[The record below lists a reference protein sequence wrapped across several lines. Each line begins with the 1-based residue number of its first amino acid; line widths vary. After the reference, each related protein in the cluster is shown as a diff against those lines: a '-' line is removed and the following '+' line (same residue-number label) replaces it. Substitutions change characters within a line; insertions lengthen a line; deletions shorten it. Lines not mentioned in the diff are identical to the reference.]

1 MCIPGGGWAITSLE
15 QINYTNVGKER
26 PINRVIIQKGEVKE
40 LVYYWFDERGRKIA
54 NEYWAKFY
62 LLADAIVKNRTD
74 GALVRLTTQVATGEL
89 ERDADQRLQVFMQD
103 AVPRLSE
110 FLPSDALPHVNSVS
124 YRPSGHQS

>member
-1 MCIPGGGWAITSLE
+1 MCIPGGGWAITSLQ

-74 GALVRLTTQVATGEL
+74 GALVRLTTQVAP
-89 ERDADQRLQVFMQD
+89 AKQ
-103 AVPRLSE
+103 
-110 FLPSDALPHVNSVS
+110 SVTPINAC
-124 YRPSGHQS
+124 RHLCRTPCRG